1 MSAARILNDLMALP
15 PDERRAIARRVLD
28 SVEDPIPLEVEE
40 AQYQEVLRRLRDI
53 EEGKEELV
61 DWEIV
66 QAELNAKIARHGT

>member
-15 PDERRAIARRVLD
+15 PDERRAIARRVL
-28 SVEDPIPLEVEE
+28 EDPVPPEVEE

-66 QAELNAKIARHGT
+66 QAELNAKIARHGP

>member
-15 PDERRAIARRVLD
+15 PDERRAIARRVLE
-28 SVEDPIPLEVEE
+28 SVEDPVPPEVEE

-61 DWEIV
+61 EWEIV
-66 QAELNAKIARHGT
+66 QAELNAKIARHGA